1 MNGLLAATSLQKIL
15 NYLIADPG
23 HEYLAAEIQ
32 KATGISKGGV
42 NLSLRELAR
51 IGFVRR
57 EKRGKIFLYSV
68 DPSNPVCKQLKI
80 ISTLELIMPL
90 VRKVSG
96 DADRVILFGSAARG
110 EDNRQSDI
118 DVLIIAHHSKDAIE
132 KIAGQIKLPKK
143 LQLVIRDPVS
153 FAAMEKSDPVFFG
166 EVSRGLTVWER
177 KE

>member
-1 MNGLLAATSLQKIL
+1 MNGLLAATSPQKIL
-15 NYLIADPG
+15 NFLIAEPG

-51 IGFVRR
+51 KGLARR
-57 EKRGKIFLYSV
+57 EKRGKIFFYSV
-68 DPSNPVCKQLKI
+68 DPANPICKQLKVV
-80 ISTLELIMPL
+80 STLELIMPL
-90 VRKVSG
+90 VRRVSG

-118 DVLIIAHHSKDAIE
+118 DVLIIAHHSKDEIE
-132 KIAGQIKLPKK
+132 RIARQIKLPKK
-143 LQLVIRDPVS
+143 LQLIVRDPVS
-153 FAAMEKSDPVFFG
+153 FAAMEKNDPVFFE

-177 KE
+177 KG